1 MNVKMRARLAADALR
16 SSVRSRKR
24 VDTEPSGLRWSHQP
38 TRPTVSNRVSPFW
51 HGKPHRLL
59 VPRRREVRG
68 TGTRGAKSHFF
79 HRVAASVSWSNSG
92 WLCCTYTTF
101 FFLSLSLR
109 VRCTGVRRLCAIVF
123 CPAYVHVRKGV
134 FAERERERESSSSS
148 SSSNGHLRGCNTHG
162 VVFMR
167 AVRSCSCKD
176 VSISKFALIGMFR
189 VLFISAGI
197 VTEIGLNL

>member
-134 FAERERERESSSSS
+134 FAERERERERAAAAAAAAMAIYADAIRTEWFLWERCVRVPAKTLVSAS
-148 SSSNGHLRGCNTHG
+148 LLLLACFGCY
-162 VVFMR
+162 
-167 AVRSCSCKD
+167 
-176 VSISKFALIGMFR
+176 LYLQ
-189 VLFISAGI
+189 VLWPK
-197 VTEIGLNL
+197 

>member
-1 MNVKMRARLAADALR
+1 
-16 SSVRSRKR
+16 
-24 VDTEPSGLRWSHQP
+24 
-38 TRPTVSNRVSPFW
+38 
-51 HGKPHRLL
+51 
-59 VPRRREVRG
+59 
-68 TGTRGAKSHFF
+68 
-79 HRVAASVSWSNSG
+79 
-92 WLCCTYTTF
+92 
-101 FFLSLSLR
+101 
-109 VRCTGVRRLCAIVF
+109 VRRLCAIVF

-134 FAERERERESSSSS
+134 FAERERERESS